1 MHLRTQDTSRPERVI
16 VTYCHDFAL
25 YLRHK
30 RAERIAAAEK
40 IIRRK
45 QANSRQSQQDP
56 RKYVSTVY
64 VTKGGEVAK
73 NISMSLNTRE
83 INDEA
88 RFDGFYAYGTSLDDD
103 AVDVLRARSFHHE
116 IEHLFR
122 TTKSFLDAR
131 PVYLQRADR
140 IRSHFLVCFL
150 SMVILKILQKQL
162 DMPSL
167 SIDRLIGTVRD
178 FKLGYIRGAGYI
190 PLFERNEVTD
200 RLQEINGICVDTQIV
215 TTKALNA
222 MYRKML
228 KIMLN

>member
-1 MHLRTQDTSRPERVI
+1 MALDPHGWHVAFRDSSLGPICPDDPGRDTFNLDEIDLEAERHTKFYKEIIVDKCICGRRDTSRPERVI

-103 AVDVLRARSFHHE
+103 AVDVLRARLLPPRNRAPLPHHQIIPRRPAPFTCSEPTASAPTSSYASSPWSSSRSF
-116 IEHLFR
+116 
-122 TTKSFLDAR
+122 
-131 PVYLQRADR
+131 
-140 IRSHFLVCFL
+140 
-150 SMVILKILQKQL
+150 
-162 DMPSL
+162 
-167 SIDRLIGTVRD
+167 
-178 FKLGYIRGAGYI
+178 
-190 PLFERNEVTD
+190 RNSWT
-200 RLQEINGICVDTQIV
+200 CP
-215 TTKALNA
+215 ACP
-222 MYRKML
+222 
-228 KIMLN
+228 